1 MLLLKIVL
9 TRTGCKRNDI
19 GIIQLTRD
27 KYSVEIFSSR
37 KDKRKFTNTEHSD
50 PDSYSWY
57 VMRVAVLRL
66 AQQKLQQFLQMS
78 GIEMS
83 GNTSIV

>member
-1 MLLLKIVL
+1 MFVFFEKASPILSTYLK
-9 TRTGCKRNDI
+9 KRDNTESVK
-19 GIIQLTRD
+19 QLPYNRSE
-27 KYSVEIFSSR
+27 KRR
-37 KDKRKFTNTEHSD
+37 KLTNTEHSD

-66 AQQKLQQFLQMS
+66 AQQKLQHFLQLC

-83 GNTSIV
+83 GEFRARR